1 MDREALIRS
10 VMEGRVWEDFC
21 DGLRSAG
28 RIVLDAAPEDA
39 FDRAEGLRYV
49 GRLATHA
56 LRSFLEESDPAHPRL
71 SASTPK
77 IGGDNPDFVYTNC
90 VVSGRFE
97 YRLRGERADAQ
108 RIGFGTYH
116 GGLGTPEGLQSSGY
130 LTDADLAIE
139 ADGSFEIALSARP
152 QAGNWLPM
160 RPETN
165 QLTIRQTLLDRR
177 REAPARFEI
186 ARCGSPEPPAP
197 LDPAQFASSL
207 GRARG
212 FVEGVTRQFVAWSQT
227 FAARPNQLHP
237 IPPELASTARGDP
250 STLYYNGYFELA
262 EDQALVVDLE
272 PPRCEYWNLQV
283 CNHWLESLDFMEYT
297 THYNQKTAKLRP
309 DGSVRIAIAR
319 RDPGVPNWIDT
330 AGHARGAIALR
341 WVNADRDSQPRTRVV
356 GLSELAS
363 GRADPVSEPRR

>member
-1 MDREALIRS
+1 MDRDERIRS
-10 VMEGRVWEDFC
+10 VVEGRVWEEFC
-21 DGLRSAG
+21 DALRSAG
-28 RIVLDAAPEDA
+28 RVVLDAAPDDTL
-39 FDRAEGLRYV
+39 DRAEGLRYV

-56 LRSFLEESDPAHPRL
+56 LHSFLEESDPAHPRL

-77 IGGDNPDFVYTNC
+77 IGGDNPDYAYTNC

-97 YRLRGERADAQ
+97 YRLRGERGDAH

-116 GGLGTPEGLQSSGY
+116 GGLGTPEGLQASGY
-130 LTDADLAIE
+130 LTDADLAVE
-139 ADGSFEIALSARP
+139 PDGRFELLLSARP
-152 QAGNWLPM
+152 QPGNWLPM

-177 REAPARFEI
+177 RERPARFEI
-186 ARCGSPEPPAP
+186 ERQGRAEPPAP
-197 LDPAQFASSL
+197 LDPAAFAASL

-212 FVEGVTRQFVAWSQT
+212 FVEGDTRQFVGWSRS
-227 FAARPNQLHP
+227 FAARPNQIFPL
-237 IPPELASTARGDP
+237 PPELAAAARGDP
-250 STLYYNGYFELA
+250 STRSYNGYFELA
-262 EDQALVVDLE
+262 DDEALVVDLE

-297 THYNQKTAKLRP
+297 THFNHHTAQAGP
-309 DGSVRIAIAR
+309 DGSVRIAIAL

-356 GLSELAS
+356 KLSELAAARS
-363 GRADPVSEPRR
+363 G